1 MALDA
6 DDILDRRRLRRRMSI
21 WRIAAISAIVGLLIA
36 IVAEG
41 TGGKLPA
48 GDHLVRLEVLGLILE
63 DRERDQAISEL
74 ADEPNAKALIV
85 FIDSPGGTTAG
96 SEGLYIALRKLAEEK
111 PVVAVLGSVA
121 ASGGYIT
128 AIGADH
134 IVARRNTI
142 TGSIGVL
149 FQHTEVSDLMD
160 KVGVNV
166 EMITS
171 GGLKGKPSPFEPM
184 DPEGREAIRD
194 LILDS
199 YRWFVGLVAERR
211 DLTVAQAT
219 TLGDGRVFSGRM
231 ALEAK
236 LIDAIGGETEAL
248 SWLADQHGVSAT
260 LPVRTL
266 EWGDAPPLIE
276 QLVENIWHGF
286 AGNALPQQLVD
297 IDGLVSIWQP

>member
-1 MALDA
+1 MALEA
-6 DDILDRRRLRRRMSI
+6 DDILDRRRLRRRMSL
-21 WRIAAISAIVGLLIA
+21 WRIAAVIAIIGLLIA
-36 IVAEG
+36 IIADG
-41 TGGKLPA
+41 TGGKLT
-48 GDHLVRLEVLGLILE
+48 GGNHLVRLEVLGLILE

-74 ADEPNAKALIV
+74 AENPNTKALIV

-96 SEGLYIALRKLAEEK
+96 SEGLYLALRKLAESK

-134 IVARRNTI
+134 IVARKNTI

-149 FQHTEVSDLMD
+149 FQHTEFSGLMN
-160 KVGVNV
+160 KVGIDV
-166 EMITS
+166 EMVTS

-184 DPEGREAIRD
+184 DQEGREAIRD

-211 DLTVAQAT
+211 SLTVAQAT
-219 TLGDGRVFSGRM
+219 TLGDGRVYSGRM

-236 LIDAIGGETEAL
+236 LIDAIGGQAEAV
-248 SWLADQHGVSAT
+248 SWLSDEHGIADG
-260 LPVRTL
+260 LPVHEL
-266 EWGDAPPLIE
+266 EWGDQPPLIE